1 MRLKTERLTRCW
13 TAVKDPEFVYIFT
26 AEQEWSFAISMIMM
40 CPSEKS
46 GMYSARKV
54 PAKKMR
60 AGERTK
66 GRSELAHIER
76 REKGM
81 STRSMIAKQIAE
93 DEYLAV
99 YCHQD
104 GYLSHNG
111 ALLLDCY
118 NTPEKVDALLALGE
132 LSHLGKDMEA
142 APHEIADLKGMEGVT
157 VAYCR
162 DRGEAYRKA
171 GILYPGRALQRDAV
185 GVSVCVHAGACV
197 EVPLRKQGHS
207 AVRCTERPGRTVCV
221 LRPGTAGELLW
232 RAERGDCPGD
242 DRGAGRK
249 PGTRPYYVREGEQNE
264 ENQYHH
270 CVCGGKA
277 AALNLYLSQK
287 TLTVEEELG
296 KALDALYTKN
306 VPAGVRS
313 LLSCGPGSRRASAST
328 PKAKKPKPSA
338 PSAVGEVPAAQE
350 VSSHEQH

>member
-1 MRLKTERLTRCW
+1 
-13 TAVKDPEFVYIFT
+13 
-26 AEQEWSFAISMIMM
+26 
-40 CPSEKS
+40 
-46 GMYSARKV
+46 
-54 PAKKMR
+54 
-60 AGERTK
+60 
-66 GRSELAHIER
+66 
-76 REKGM
+76 M

-162 DRGEAYRKA
+162 DRGEAYRKPESYTLEELCSETPSVYQYVFTLEHA
-171 GILYPGRALQRDAV
+171 WKYHYGSKGTALSDVQKDLDAQYAYY
-185 GVSVCVHAGACV
+185 G
-197 EVPLRKQGHS
+197 L
-207 AVRCTERPGRTVCV
+207 ERPESYYGRLNEGIAREMTE
-221 LRPGTAGELLW
+221 GQ
-232 RAERGDCPGD
+232 AESQGP
-242 DRGAGRK
+242 AL
-249 PGTRPYYVREGEQNE
+249 TNITIAYAE
-264 ENQYHH
+264 E
-270 CVCGGKA
+270 KL

-306 VPAGVRS
+306 VPAGVREFIE
-313 LLSCGPGSRRASAST
+313 LRAGLTPASAST